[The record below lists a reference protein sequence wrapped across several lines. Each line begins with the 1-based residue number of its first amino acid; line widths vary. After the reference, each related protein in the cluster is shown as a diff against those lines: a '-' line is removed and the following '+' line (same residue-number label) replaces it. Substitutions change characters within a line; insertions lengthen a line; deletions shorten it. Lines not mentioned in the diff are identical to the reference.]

1 MHQLSRPVRLLA
13 VVAAV
18 ASASGC
24 VSVGQDAD
32 DAAPVSSTA
41 SPKDGKAAPGGGTDH
56 GTGGSGFHGGH
67 GAGREDGAERG
78 AGDGRDG
85 RGDGRRVRGKDGR

>member
-18 ASASGC
+18 ASAAGC
-24 VSVGQDAD
+24 VSVGEEAD

-41 SPKDGKAAPGGGTDH
+41 SPEGGKAAPDGGTER
-56 GTGGSGFHGGH
+56 GTGGSGFHDGH
-67 GAGREDGAERG
+67 GAGRKDGRSEAG
-78 AGDGRDG
+78 AGRDG
-85 RGDGRRVRGKDGR
+85 ARDA